1 MLLDKL
7 MGTKIESAVITKIC
21 PGYSLDD
28 QVKMSKACSIYVI
41 VNANMTITSS
51 VYELWR
57 REPNQRRGTS
67 SPVSSG
73 HGRVPLPVGPSV
85 VTVPAVDQYWTPCSS
100 SPGYVNSQTHVVIKF
115 WDISWQR
122 RKGVPRLVSAGVCAL
137 KPMIVTFYDII
148 LLSEPCFQSF
158 GGIPK
163 PINR

>member
-1 MLLDKL
+1 MHGVKCLPVLQSIRTTPLNMEGVCHQPKYRIYREPLLHKDTELLSMLLDKL

-73 HGRVPLPVGPSV
+73 HGRVPLPVCGSL
-85 VTVPAVDQYWTPCSS
+85 CSHCAS
-100 SPGYVNSQTHVVIKF
+100 CPP
-115 WDISWQR
+115 ISD
-122 RKGVPRLVSAGVCAL
+122 
-137 KPMIVTFYDII
+137 T
-148 LLSEPCFQSF
+148 LL
-158 GGIPK
+158 
-163 PINR
+163 

>member
-73 HGRVPLPVGPSV
+73 HGRVPLPVGPSA
-85 VTVPAVDQYWTPCSS
+85 VTVPAVDQYWTPCFSS
-100 SPGYVNSQTHVVIKF
+100 SGYLNSQAHVVIKF

-122 RKGVPRLVSAGVCAL
+122 SKGVPRLVSAGVCAL
-137 KPMIVTFYDII
+137 KPMIVKCYDII
-148 LLSEPCFQSF
+148 LLTELCFQSY

-163 PINR
+163 PMNC